1 MCSVDKQLLSS
12 SALYQSK
19 QAFNTEMEYQRRL
32 GQTEINLEL
41 IRNHAS
47 CYSSSNSCFEI
58 LL

>member
-1 MCSVDKQLLSS
+1 MCPVDEQLLSS

-19 QAFNTEMEYQRRL
+19 QSFNTEMEYQRRL
-32 GQTEINLEL
+32 GRTEINLEL

-47 CYSSSNSCFEI
+47 RYSSSNSCFEI